1 MRKSYPYL
9 FSSPSH
15 KRLVNFHGEMNS
27 GAPVKRFRNF
37 KINNEPCRY
46 FIGFIIFRSVTSF
59 SESSEVVVI
68 TVFRA
73 SEFISIQVDR
83 LTGARTRME
92 LMIGDEL
99 GSSH

>member
-1 MRKSYPYL
+1 METAPPLKC
-9 FSSPSH
+9 
-15 KRLVNFHGEMNS
+15 
-27 GAPVKRFRNF
+27 PVKKSVRIFEVGCSTQVSAELVF
-37 KINNEPCRY
+37 ETGLY

-73 SEFISIQVDR
+73 SEFISIQVNR

-92 LMIGDEL
+92 LMIGAEL

>member
-1 MRKSYPYL
+1 MEEEALGKVL
-9 FSSPSH
+9 FKPVFENSPSH
-15 KRLVNFHGEMNS
+15 KRFCNF
-27 GAPVKRFRNF
+27 R
-37 KINNEPCRY
+37 INNESCLY

-73 SEFISIQVDR
+73 SEFISSQVDKF
-83 LTGARTRME
+83 TAARTRME
-92 LMIGDEL
+92 LMIGAEL